1 MPTDEQRKSPTD
13 SNKVVKLRDGSVR
26 SEIDLRSYRLSAVQ
40 KAAYK
45 LAARCTIVFGSA
57 EATSLPITF
66 LFPRPTS
73 ETETSDIVR
82 LFFQVLLD
90 QELREQVGEETKP
103 LRALILAHAFSKT
116 DLIRR
121 E

>member
-1 MPTDEQRKSPTD
+1 MPTDEQGKSPFD
-13 SNKVVKLRDGSVR
+13 SNKAVKPHDGSVR
-26 SEIDLRSYRLSAVQ
+26 YEVDLRSYRLSAVQ

-45 LAARCTIVFGSA
+45 LAAKCTIVLGSA

-66 LFPRPTS
+66 LFPRPTN
-73 ETETSDIVR
+73 ETEASDIVR

-90 QELREQVGEETKP
+90 QELREQIGEETKP
-103 LRALILAHAFSKT
+103 LRALILAHAYSKT